1 MGLLRVI
8 KLFPGQSSQL
18 EPNHKPHQ
26 VHTLLVET
34 FCTSE
39 TRRIFSSRLC
49 NHHSAV
55 GILLEE
61 NSSSASSQ
69 QWAERCRNSIF
80 APQLIYQKGT
90 SKALLEPDR
99 FHVEWFGLL
108 FWVFFFPSKSH
119 WTLSTV
125 FPQHQQLFTRRFLP
139 FLLLSFS
146 RKEALFGVRDD
157 LHEPRGYL
165 ERGLSS

>member
-108 FWVFFFPSKSH
+108 FWVFFFPLKAIEH
-119 WTLSTV
+119 C
-125 FPQHQQLFTRRFLP
+125 PQFFHSIN
-139 FLLLSFS
+139 SFS
-146 RKEALFGVRDD
+146 QGDFFPFFCSHFQEKKPCLVSVMISMSHGDI
-157 LHEPRGYL
+157 
-165 ERGLSS
+165 

>member
-8 KLFPGQSSQL
+8 KLFPGQGSQL

-26 VHTLLVET
+26 VHTLLAEI

-39 TRRIFSSRLC
+39 TRRILSSRLC

-61 NSSSASSQ
+61 NSSSASSREVPKLCFCTPTHLSKRDTQ
-69 QWAERCRNSIF
+69 
-80 APQLIYQKGT
+80 GT
-90 SKALLEPDR
+90 VGAKPLPSGMVWFVVFLL
-99 FHVEWFGLL
+99 G
-108 FWVFFFPSKSH
+108 FFFPSKSH
-119 WTLSTV
+119 WILSTV
-125 FPQHQQLFTRRFLP
+125 FPQHQELFTRRILP
-139 FLLLSFS
+139 FFPLSFS
-146 RKEALFGVRDD
+146 KKEALFGVHDD